1 MYFLA
6 EEKNN
11 VQTTSPIHLNQWML
25 KQNIYRALGVFKCPK
40 FQLVPLAACSAE
52 FWNCTLQ
59 FVLIG
64 GKCRPDVKDN
74 YNCLMKITCF

>member
-11 VQTTSPIHLNQWML
+11 VQTAWNIDLNPRKL
-25 KQNIYRALGVFKCPK
+25 KQNIYWALGVFKCPK
-40 FQLVPLAACSAE
+40 FQFVPLAASSAE

-74 YNCLMKITCF
+74 YNCLMKIACF

>member
-1 MYFLA
+1 MEYRSEPREA
-6 EEKNN
+6 RAD
-11 VQTTSPIHLNQWML
+11 
-25 KQNIYRALGVFKCPK
+25 IYWALGIFKCPK
-40 FQLVPLAACSAE
+40 FHLVPLAASSAE